1 MTTRALT
8 SEVCDGRCFVPSPAP
23 QLAACVL
30 SSCCSGL
37 SCALPHPPSQ
47 IFLCLNAKKS
57 VSAAFAAYGISGSST
72 VLLLLWLDD
81 PELLRLPEVNVP
93 PPRSAILSFTL
104 FPILLLLQM
113 LQQLHLVRECPS
125 SFPLSPCSRNPYA
138 NMNAIA
144 KAFGLPDAADE
155 AAVQAAVRSRVAVWD
170 L

>member
-1 MTTRALT
+1 MAAVSCHRLLRSLLHVSLQAVALV
-8 SEVCDGRCFVPSPAP
+8 SHALAP
-23 QLAACVL
+23 
-30 SSCCSGL
+30 
-37 SCALPHPPSQ
+37 PPSQ

-93 PPRSAILSFTL
+93 PPHSAILSLTL
-104 FPILLLLQM
+104 FPLFPLLQM